1 LIQVDALSRRPDH
14 VTKEDDETVTM
25 LPDELFISVIAED
38 LKDKIVMLTQT
49 DELAQTIT
57 ECLGKQL
64 PLPMRTALSDWKN
77 IDNLILYKNRVY
89 VPTDA
94 DLHRE
99 IVTSFHDSPTTGH
112 PGFFKTMQL
121 LKCGSFAQNMRR

>member
-14 VTKEDDETVTM
+14 VTEEDDETVTM
-25 LPDELFISVIAED
+25 LPDKLFISVIAED

-94 DLHRE
+94 DLR
-99 IVTSFHDSPTTGH
+99 
-112 PGFFKTMQL
+112 
-121 LKCGSFAQNMRR
+121 